1 MQTGECGLVRSHA
14 VVVQIR
20 YGHHALI
27 RHILLRKHNRHF
39 ARAIITII
47 KEDHYIAFLNLSERL
62 TVTNM
67 HNRLNELVRY
77 IGIVGC
83 LHSLMH
89 ILEISTDTV
98 HQTIVRNLHA
108 FPTFVTVHGIETS
121 LNCCDFTGS
130 FLHLCFE
137 FINESDTR
145 TRVGITTIHKA
156 MYKRATVQTI
166 FFCYLQQEEQM
177 VKRTVHTAVGCQTHD
192 VQFLTALFRMTEGRD
207 NLRILTDRAILASV
221 VDFH

>member
-27 RHILLRKHNRHF
+27 RHILLRKHNRHLS
-39 ARAIITII
+39 RAIITII
-47 KEDHYIAFLNLSERL
+47 EEDNNIAFLDFSERL
-62 TVTNM
+62 TIAHM

-145 TRVGITTIHKA
+145 TRVGITTIHEA

-166 FFCYLQQEEQM
+166 LLCNLQQEE
-177 VKRTVHTAVGCQTHD
+177 
-192 VQFLTALFRMTEGRD
+192 
-207 NLRILTDRAILASV
+207 
-221 VDFH
+221 